1 MSMNKELNT
10 KKAKEDLTPQKILH
24 NIQVAKPLDSVQ
36 QEYYIE
42 AACSMSNSKIKLLIV
57 D

>member
-1 MSMNKELNT
+1 MNKELNT